1 MSNKY
6 PLVSI
11 IIPTYNRAS
20 ILAKSIESALNQ
32 TYSNKEIFVV
42 DDGSTDGTKD
52 LLKAYPGIQYIYK
65 ENGGQATA
73 RNTALRIARGIY
85 IASLDS
91 DDIWNPDFLQRS
103 VDMLEKEEL
112 DFVFSNWLQIG
123 KTYEVDSFTRYLFL
137 KPYIDPGKTWNF
149 LNNDQLRKI
158 YLKDC
163 PSPSSSILIR
173 RSSIASGW
181 NETIKIG
188 DDWCMIL
195 DVILTK
201 KCRAAFTTDLLWT
214 KTIDGSNICDDRD
227 IIELIELLYV
237 DDILQ
242 IMELFKHKIT
252 ASELTVL
259 KHTYSDNIYRLA
271 ILLLLKGKNP
281 MESIK
286 FFKRGILSNPRLLFP
301 AVYDVFRLKIRNLI
315 HTHITKPNKTLRR
328 IPS

>member
-1 MSNKY
+1 MSNNY
-6 PLVSI
+6 PLISI
-11 IIPTYNRAS
+11 IIPTFNRAS
-20 ILAKSIESALNQ
+20 ILSKSIESAINQ
-32 TYSNKEIFVV
+32 TYPNKEIFVV
-42 DDGSTDGTKD
+42 DDGSTDETKD
-52 LLKAYPGIQYIYK
+52 LVSSYAGIHYIYK

-73 RNTALRIARGIY
+73 RNAALKISKGDY

-103 VDMLEKEEL
+103 VEILENENL

-137 KPYIDPGKTWNF
+137 NPYIDPVKTWNF
-149 LNNDQLRKI
+149 LDDAQLRKI

-163 PSPSSSILIR
+163 PSPSSSLLIR

-237 DDILQ
+237 DDIQQ
-242 IMELFKHKIT
+242 IMELFRHKIT
-252 ASELTVL
+252 AAELTVL

-271 ILLLLKGKNP
+271 ILMLLKGKKP

-286 FFKRGILSNPRLLFP
+286 FFKKGILSNPRLLFP

-315 HTHITKPNKTLRR
+315 HTYITKPNKTLRR
-328 IPS
+328 IPN